1 MAETPRK
8 GTPTGHEE
16 PLTVVKIDEKASSQS
31 LGPRDPASQ
40 DSAREESPY
49 TTLRN
54 KEKIFTIILASF
66 AAFILPISS
75 SIYLPALNALA
86 KELNV
91 TSSRNKYHYYGIYID
106 PGSGP
111 DVYWEHLR

>member
-40 DSAREESPY
+40 DSACQEPPY
-49 TTLRN
+49 TFLCN
-54 KEKIFTIILASF
+54 KEKIFTIILTSF
-66 AAFILPISS
+66 AAFISQVSS
-75 SIYLPALNALA
+75 STYQHSIHSP
-86 KELNV
+86 K
-91 TSSRNKYHYYGIYID
+91 T
-106 PGSGP
+106 
-111 DVYWEHLR
+111 